1 MDASNSIVAPPHDHA
16 RAFALFAA
24 VAVLTAT
31 WLALNL
37 LVPSLQPSGIP
48 FTVVRLAIH
57 AAILG
62 GIWLGLA
69 RTAFEYRQ
77 RLAIWLALAV
87 PFTVWLI
94 AIWIL
99 AFGGAF
105 IPRPGVPSV
114 PLAIFAPVIV
124 GLVVL
129 LRSKRVAALLDATPP
144 AWLVALQVY
153 RAFGGIFLV
162 DWARGSL
169 SSVFALP
176 AGIGDMVVGLLAL
189 PVAYYL
195 HNGAPYGRRLAL
207 AWNILGLLDLAIA
220 ITIGILS
227 APGPLQL
234 LPPDRPNTQLGTF
247 PTVMIPTFVVP
258 CSILLHALSIRQ
270 LRRMGRRETRF
281 V

>member
-1 MDASNSIVAPPHDHA
+1 MDASDSIVVPPYEHR
-16 RAFALFAA
+16 RAFALFTA
-24 VAVLTAT
+24 VAALTAA
-31 WLALNL
+31 WLAINL

-48 FTVVRLAIH
+48 STIVRLAIH

-69 RTAFEYRQ
+69 RTGFEYRQ
-77 RLAIWLALAV
+77 RLAIWLALV
-87 PFTVWLI
+87 LPFTAWLI

-99 AFGGAF
+99 AVGGAF
-105 IPRPGVPSV
+105 LPRPGVPSV
-114 PLAIFAPVIV
+114 PLAIFVPVIV

-153 RAFGGIFLV
+153 RVFGGIFLV
-162 DWARGSL
+162 GWARGSL

-176 AGIGDMVVGLLAL
+176 SGIGDMLVGLLAL

-195 HNGAPYGRRLAL
+195 HTGARYGRRLAL
-207 AWNILGLLDLAIA
+207 AWNILGLVDFAIA
-220 ITIGILS
+220 ITTGILS

-234 LPPDRPNTQLGTF
+234 LPPDRPNTQFGTF

-258 CSILLHALSIRQ
+258 SSILFHALSIWQ
-270 LRRMGRRETRF
+270 LRRMGRRETRLA
-281 V
+281 